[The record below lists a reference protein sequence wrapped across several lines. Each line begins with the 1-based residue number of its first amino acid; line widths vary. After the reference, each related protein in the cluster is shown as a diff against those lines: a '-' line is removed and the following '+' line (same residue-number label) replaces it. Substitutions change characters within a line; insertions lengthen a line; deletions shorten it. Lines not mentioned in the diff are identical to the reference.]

1 MIKLLLHSWLF
12 SSRLEDGRF
21 REPSLSPKI
30 WCLSKKKYLNWRTQL
45 IASLRKKIRKKR
57 KSNKLIEDF
66 VKYLIIGL
74 ILTLF
79 IGGLTG
85 CNGVKHI
92 IELQEPTDHTS
103 GDDGGKIKY
112 KLIFGDKT
120 QKE

>member
-1 MIKLLLHSWLF
+1 M
-12 SSRLEDGRF
+12 
-21 REPSLSPKI
+21 
-30 WCLSKKKYLNWRTQL
+30 
-45 IASLRKKIRKKR
+45 IASLKRKIRKKR
-57 KSNKLIEDF
+57 KNNNLIKDF

-79 IGGLTG
+79 IGALTG

-112 KLIFGDKT
+112 KIIFGDKT

>member
-12 SSRLEDGRF
+12 SSRLEDGPF
-21 REPSLSPKI
+21 REPSPSPKI

-45 IASLRKKIRKKR
+45 IASLRKKIRKKI

-79 IGGLTG
+79 IGGLMG

-92 IELQEPTDHTS
+92 IELKEPTDHTS
-103 GDDGGKIKY
+103 GDDGGTVKY
-112 KLIFGDKT
+112 KVIFGDKS

>member
-1 MIKLLLHSWLF
+1 MINSSPHYLLF
-12 SSRLEDGRF
+12 SLLSADGRF
-21 REPSLSPKI
+21 HEPSPSPKI

-57 KSNKLIEDF
+57 KSNKIIEDF

-74 ILTLF
+74 VLTIF

-112 KLIFGDKT
+112 KIIFGDKT

>member
-1 MIKLLLHSWLF
+1 M
-12 SSRLEDGRF
+12 
-21 REPSLSPKI
+21 
-30 WCLSKKKYLNWRTQL
+30 

-112 KLIFGDKT
+112 KIIFGDKT

>member
-12 SSRLEDGRF
+12 SSRLEDGPF
-21 REPSLSPKI
+21 LEPSASRKI

>member
-1 MIKLLLHSWLF
+1 M
-12 SSRLEDGRF
+12 
-21 REPSLSPKI
+21 
-30 WCLSKKKYLNWRTQL
+30 

-57 KSNKLIEDF
+57 KNNNLIKTLI
-66 VKYLIIGL
+66 KYLIIGL

-79 IGGLTG
+79 IGGLMG

-112 KLIFGDKT
+112 KIIFGDKT